1 MLTAGSTQVL
11 ESLHLSQEYSERGKF
26 DTAVEEAF
34 RAIQLSPDYLPG
46 HSQLAELM
54 ARQDHTEIAVTK
66 FVAIGDTCN
75 MRGDVN
81 GAILNYERA
90 LEISPMD
97 LRTRKRLINILIQ
110 NNNIDS
116 ALEHYMAMGD
126 AYYNLA
132 EGDQARGT
140 YLEALEL
147 VPRGSADKGWR
158 SRLLRSI
165 ADIDMQRLDWKNAI
179 YAYSELNTSEPD
191 DEDVTNTLIDLY
203 YKVGQPK
210 MALDHLDAHL
220 MQLVRTGQGS
230 RVVKVLERMV
240 DQRPG
245 DVGLV
250 DRLVRLYLQQGK
262 GQEALQLLDQLAEA
276 QLDAGDTRSAIN
288 TIDKILELSPPNAAS
303 YEHLRQRVSQ
313 DLS

>member
-1 MLTAGSTQVL
+1 
-11 ESLHLSQEYSERGKF
+11 
-26 DTAVEEAF
+26 
-34 RAIQLSPDYLPG
+34 
-46 HSQLAELM
+46 
-54 ARQDHTEIAVTK
+54 
-66 FVAIGDTCN
+66 

-116 ALEHYMAMGD
+116 ALDHYMAMGD
-126 AYYNLA
+126 AYSNLA
-132 EGDQARGT
+132 EGDQARET

-147 VPRGSADKGWR
+147 VPKGSADKGWR

-179 YAYSELNTSEPD
+179 YAYSELNASEPD

-210 MALDHLDAHL
+210 LALDHLDAYL

-230 RVVKVLERMV
+230 KVVNILERMV
-240 DQRPG
+240 DQRPS

-276 QLDAGDTRSAIN
+276 QLDAGDTRSAIA
-288 TIDKILELSPPNAAS
+288 TIDKILELRPPNAAS

-313 DLS
+313 DLI